1 MSTKILLLFRSMNKD
16 LTIGEVS
23 ELLNISCP
31 TLRYW
36 QKENIFPVNQD
47 GMNNYRKYS
56 VADLINIAEI
66 SFYRNLG
73 IPIKEMRRFNTL
85 NLNDYEKILNDAYTD
100 FETKIN
106 NYKIM
111 LKKIILKNRQIKNIK
126 ELKNT
131 EYAYEDIPFNYV
143 VKFDYG
149 DKQKLIQYANNPS
162 LYVRCINSSDIN
174 DDERGI
180 ITQYPD
186 KTDKILWEKTEKQ
199 RYIVFLVEEIVNRNF
214 LNNIPEKLKII
225 HKRHRTGKI
234 LVNYLISESI
244 RNQRIDYLKAY
255 IEIL

>member
-1 MSTKILLLFRSMNKD
+1 MDKD

-23 ELLNISCP
+23 ELLNISGP

-47 GMNNYRKYS
+47 SMNNYRKYS
-56 VADLINIAEI
+56 VADLVNIAEI

-85 NLNDYEKILNDAYTD
+85 NLTDYEKILNDAYTD

-111 LKKIILKNRQIKNIK
+111 LKKIMLKNRQIKDIR
-126 ELKNT
+126 ELKNI
-131 EYAYEDIPFNYV
+131 EYTYEDIPFNCV
-143 VKFDYG
+143 VKFDYD
-149 DKQKLIQYANNPS
+149 DKFKLIRYANNPS
-162 LYVRCINSSDIN
+162 LYVRCIDSADIN

-180 ITQYPD
+180 ITEYPD
-186 KTDKILWEKTEKQ
+186 KTDKILWEKTEN
-199 RYIVFLVEEIVNRNF
+199 RRVIVFLVEEIVNQNF
-214 LNNIPEKLKII
+214 LNNIPAKLKII
-225 HKRHRTGKI
+225 HKKHKTGKI
-234 LVNYLISESI
+234 LVNYLISEN
-244 RNQRIDYLKAY
+244 RHNQRIDYLKAY